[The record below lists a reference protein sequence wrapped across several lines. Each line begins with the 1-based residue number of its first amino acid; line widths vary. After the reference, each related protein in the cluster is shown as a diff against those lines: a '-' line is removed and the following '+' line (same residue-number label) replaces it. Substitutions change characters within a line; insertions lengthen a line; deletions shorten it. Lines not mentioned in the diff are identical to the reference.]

1 MKNIIG
7 TETIELSEIKFDDTN
22 PNVMSDRKE
31 KALSESFERFGYVQE
46 IVIDKKTK
54 IIADGAHRLKTLLE
68 KGIKEEKVKVIDFK
82 DEAERKLFRQMMNKI
97 HGEHEQ
103 VKDAMDIQLLMKDYQ
118 MEDLSL
124 LLGDS
129 EQEIIKTLSITY
141 NENIEKVDKLYN
153 QQVTCPS
160 CGHVFEKKQ

>member
-1 MKNIIG
+1 MQNR
-7 TETIELSEIKFDDTN
+7 IERIRMNLSEIKLDETN

-97 HGEHEQ
+97 HGEH
-103 VKDAMDIQLLMKDYQ
+103 K
-118 MEDLSL
+118 
-124 LLGDS
+124 
-129 EQEIIKTLSITY
+129 
-141 NENIEKVDKLYN
+141 
-153 QQVTCPS
+153 
-160 CGHVFEKKQ
+160 